1 MASLQSFQP
10 SADRFCSWLTRIEE
24 TADQLEKDSERI
36 RSQYNEGQ
44 LLPEHEIQPF
54 KVSQNVTFIMI
65 FNSHFEDVL
74 SMLHSI

>member
-54 KVSQNVTFIMI
+54 KVS
-65 FNSHFEDVL
+65 
-74 SMLHSI
+74 